1 MIARDGWTFILIGLV
16 LTIIFIWM
24 ATRWDSRTAFVFSLI
39 FAFLTT
45 FTAYFFRDP
54 DRSATI
60 QPGMLLAPAD
70 GKIVMIDTLDNHPFV
85 GDKAIQVS
93 IFLSVFDVHINRV
106 PAGGLIDY
114 VNYNPGEF
122 FAAYEDKA
130 SLLNEQTEIGM
141 ITETGAKIAFK
152 QIAGLIARRIVCDLV
167 AGDRVIAGDRFGL
180 IRFGSRTDIL
190 LPANSQVAVKLGDRV
205 RGGETVIGQL
215 APLATEPDTHESDDE
230 TNARL

>member
-16 LTIIFIWM
+16 LTIIFLWM

-39 FAFLTT
+39 FALLTT

-54 DRSATI
+54 DRSAI
-60 QPGMLLAPAD
+60 VQPGMLLAPAD
-70 GKIVMIDTLDNHPFV
+70 GKVVLIDTLESHPFV
-85 GDKAIQVS
+85 GDNTIQVS

-130 SLLNEQTEIGM
+130 SQLNEQTEIGM
-141 ITETGAKIAFK
+141 ITESGRKIAFK
-152 QIAGLIARRIVCDLV
+152 QIAGIIARRIICNLV

-190 LPANSQVAVKLGDRV
+190 LPAGSRVAVQVGDRV
-205 RGGETVIGQL
+205 RGGETVIGHL
-215 APLATEPDTHESDDE
+215 AEMATETTTVESEEGTD
-230 TNARL
+230 ARL

>member
-1 MIARDGWTFILIGLV
+1 V
-16 LTIIFIWM
+16 
-24 ATRWDSRTAFVFSLI
+24 V
-39 FAFLTT
+39 
-45 FTAYFFRDP
+45 
-54 DRSATI
+54 
-60 QPGMLLAPAD
+60 
-70 GKIVMIDTLDNHPFV
+70 IDTLDNHPFV

-167 AGDRVIAGDRFGL
+167 AGDRVIAGDKFGL

-215 APLATEPDTHESDDE
+215 QPLATEPDTNESDDE
-230 TNARL
+230 TDSRI